1 MKFKQSKEK
10 ERQITIDV
18 DLDESDID
26 PYYKVGYKKLV
37 KKVTIP
43 GFRKGKAPYRIIES
57 QYGKESILS
66 EAIDDIISEK
76 TAEVIKESELE
87 FYMTPKIELTS
98 FNPVKFKVI
107 VPLEPK
113 VEIGDLQKIKLEKIS
128 PPNFN
133 TLIDE
138 QINNMQKQ
146 FTTWTPKETKSKEG
160 DLVNI
165 DIQINIDKKEVL
177 NQQNTE
183 IVLDEQNDE
192 FAPGLIKKIVGK
204 KPEDSDSFKLKIS
217 KSHPSKDLA
226 DKKGDFEVKINSI
239 KQPVAPKL
247 NGEFAKMV
255 SNDEIKTMAT
265 LRKKIETSI
274 KETHNQQSEAEYT
287 NNSITKLIELSKI
300 EIPPI
305 IVERETESEMQ
316 NLENL
321 SKQFKMS
328 LEEYLSKNNQNLEDT
343 KKSILEDTILKLNR
357 TFLLLEIC
365 KTNNIEPSEQEI
377 SETSQLL
384 QNQKM
389 TNSKGD
395 NLSKDEL
402 RAESEYRL
410 KLEKAS
416 KYLYEQT
423 SKNIA

>member
-18 DLDESDID
+18 DLNQSDVD

-37 KKVTIP
+37 KKVSIP
-43 GFRKGKAPYRIIES
+43 GFRKGKAPYKIIES
-57 QYGKESILS
+57 QYGKESLLS

-76 TAEVIKESELE
+76 TAEIIKESELE
-87 FYMTPKIELTS
+87 FYMTPKIELTN
-98 FNPVKFKVI
+98 FNPIKFKII
-107 VPLEPK
+107 VPLEPS
-113 VEIGDLQKIKLEKIS
+113 VVVGDINKIKLEKIEN
-128 PPNFN
+128 PDFN

-146 FTTWTPKETKSKEG
+146 FTTWAPRENKSKAE
-160 DLVNI
+160 DL
-165 DIQINIDKKEVL
+165 ININIKITIDGKEVL
-177 NQQNTE
+177 NQENTD
-183 IVLDEQNDE
+183 IVLEEQNDE
-192 FAPGLIKKIVGK
+192 FAPGLIKNLIGK
-204 KPEDSDSFKLKIS
+204 KSLDTDSFKLKIS
-217 KSHPSKDLA
+217 KSHPSSELA
-226 DKKGDFEVKINSI
+226 GKKGLFEIKINSI
-239 KQPVAPKL
+239 KEPITPKL

-255 SNDEIKTMAT
+255 SNNEIKTMAT

-274 KETHNQQSEAEYT
+274 TETHKQQAESEYT
-287 NNSITKLIELSKI
+287 NNSIDKLIELSKI

-305 IVERETESEMQ
+305 IIERETESELQ

-343 KKSILEDTILKLNR
+343 KKSINQDTITKLNR

-365 KTNNIEPSEQEI
+365 KNNNIQPTEKEI
-377 SETSQLL
+377 NETKQLL
-384 QNQKM
+384 VNQKM
-389 TNSKGD
+389 TNSSGR
-395 NLSKDEL
+395 NLSEEEL
-402 RAESEYRL
+402 IAESEYRL